1 VADYKTDSVEGA
13 DLDAWAGRYAAQGEH
28 YTRAVQQALGLSA
41 KPRFELWFLAAG
53 EVRVLAP

>member
-1 VADYKTDSVEGA
+1 VEGA
-13 DLDAWAGRYAAQGEH
+13 DIDAWAKRYAAQGEH
-28 YTRAVQQALGLSA
+28 YTRAVQQALDLGA